1 MNENRAAAD
10 SLSPEKM
17 QLFLATLA
25 HLPPE
30 EIPKAKLL
38 YIRNAIAEFRA
49 LETTMASFRQ
59 LQGCMSIIPIFWPVI
74 SLQKRVMN
82 TQIDLARQRIL
93 NAVDVWKDDLRAAGF
108 DASRFD
114 LTQPPGDASNDAP
127 RF

>member
-25 HLPPE
+25 HLPPQ
-30 EIPKAKLL
+30 EIQKAKLL
-38 YIRNAIAEFRA
+38 YIRNSIAEFRA
-49 LETTMASFRQ
+49 LETTMASFGK
-59 LQGCMSIIPIFWPVI
+59 LQGCMSIIPFFWPI
-74 SLQKRVMN
+74 IALQKKMMN
-82 TQIDLARQRIL
+82 AQVDLARQRIT
-93 NAVDVWKDDLRAAGF
+93 NAIDVWQDDLKAAGF

-114 LTQPPGDASNDAP
+114 LSQDFENGNDGAQ

>member
-30 EIPKAKLL
+30 EIQKAKLL

-49 LETTMASFRQ
+49 LETTMASFGK
-59 LQGCMSIIPIFWPVI
+59 LQGCMSVIPIFWPVI
-74 SLQKRVMN
+74 SLQKKMMN
-82 TQIDLARQRIL
+82 AQVDLARQRIL
-93 NAVDVWKDDLRAAGF
+93 NAVDVWQDDLRAAGF
-108 DASRFD
+108 DANRFD
-114 LTQPPGDASNDAP
+114 LTQPHDDAFHDAP

>member
-1 MNENRAAAD
+1 MNEKQSPAD

-25 HLPPE
+25 HLPPQ
-30 EIPKAKLL
+30 EIQKAKLL

-49 LETTMASFRQ
+49 LESTMASFGQ
-59 LQGCMSIIPIFWPVI
+59 LQGCMSIIPIFWPII
-74 SLQKRVMN
+74 SLQKKMMS
-82 TQIDLARQRIL
+82 TQIDLARQRIT
-93 NAVDVWKDDLRAAGF
+93 NAIDVWQDDLRAAGF

-114 LTQPPGDASNDAP
+114 LSQQGDGMNDAP

>member
-1 MNENRAAAD
+1 MNEKTSPAD

-30 EIPKAKLL
+30 EIQKAKLL

-49 LETTMASFRQ
+49 LETTTASFRQ

-82 TQIDLARQRIL
+82 TQIELARQRIL

-114 LTQPPGDASNDAP
+114 LSQPQGDASNDAP

>member
-1 MNENRAAAD
+1 MNDNKSPAD

-25 HLPPE
+25 HLPPQ
-30 EIPKAKLL
+30 EIQKAKLL

-49 LETTMASFRQ
+49 LESTMASFGQ
-59 LQGCMSIIPIFWPVI
+59 LQGCMSIIPIFWPII
-74 SLQKRVMN
+74 SMQKKMMN
-82 TQIDLARQRIL
+82 TQVDLARQRIT
-93 NAVDVWKDDLRAAGF
+93 NAIDVWQDDLRAAGF

-114 LTQPPGDASNDAP
+114 FSQSQGDGFNDAQ